1 MASTKF
7 FTLLLSLLLTVG
19 VFPQDK
25 VIPIEAENAD
35 SLRSDFNIIIEGDI
49 TYITPATDFANANSP
64 YTSNK
69 VATYQITFPDTGFY
83 NLFVHLRVGSGNYN
97 DDSFFMGKDSV

>member
-7 FTLLLSLLLTVG
+7 FTLFLFLLLTVG

-35 SLRSDFNIIIEGDI
+35 SLGSDFNTV
-49 TYITPATDFANANSP
+49 TYITPSTDLANPNSR
-64 YTSNK
+64 YTANK

-83 NLFVHLRVGSGNYN
+83 SLFVRLRVGHLTYN
-97 DDSFFMGKDSV
+97 DNSFFMVKDSV